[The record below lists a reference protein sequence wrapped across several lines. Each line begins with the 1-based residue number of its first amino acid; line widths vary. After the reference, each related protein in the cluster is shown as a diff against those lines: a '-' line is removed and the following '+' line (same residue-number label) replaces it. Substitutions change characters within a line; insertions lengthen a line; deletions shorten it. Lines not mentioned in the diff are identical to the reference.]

1 MAVVEF
7 QEVNKRYA
15 DGQALAVDS
24 LNLRC
29 NEGEMLALL
38 GPSGCGKSSTLKMA
52 AGLEDLTSGEIFFG
66 GKPISALPPA
76 QRNIAMVFED
86 YCLYPN
92 LSVEDNIGFPLTVQR
107 VTATELAKRVDEI
120 TAMLGLEAIRK
131 QPVRGL
137 SGGAQQRVSIG
148 RALIREPNLVLFDEP
163 LSHLD
168 GDQRVHLR
176 SEISRLQ
183 KSRGLTSILV
193 THDQNEAT
201 AMADRI
207 AIMHGGKL
215 QQVATPRELYLRPA
229 NIFVANFIGEP
240 PMNMLDAGVE
250 DGGTIDVGIPG
261 LELVLAPDRRK
272 VLDSQ
277 KAGDLV
283 VGVRPEHVAVVPAA
297 SGDANVRLTYREPRG
312 DVDVLT
318 LAIDGPKPLELVAE
332 VDGPSPYR
340 VNDLLRIDILADHI
354 HLFDRESEANLE
366 AAGGVQ

>member
-7 QEVNKRYA
+7 QKVSKQYVA
-15 DGQALAVDS
+15 GQMPAVDS
-24 LNLRC
+24 LDLSC

-52 AGLEDLTSGEIFFG
+52 AGLEDLTSGEIFFDG
-66 GKPISALPPA
+66 RPISALPPA
-76 QRNIAMVFED
+76 QRNVAMVFED

-107 VTATELAKRVDEI
+107 VAADELDRRVSEI

-131 QPVRGL
+131 QSVRDL

-148 RALIREPNLVLFDEP
+148 RALIREPDLVLFDEP

-168 GDQRVHLR
+168 GDQRVYLR

-207 AIMHGGKL
+207 AILDGGKL

-240 PMNMLDAGVE
+240 PMNLLEARIE
-250 DGGTIDVGIPG
+250 DGKTIDIGVPG
-261 LELVLAPDRRK
+261 LALTLSSQRSKVVESRR
-272 VLDSQ
+272 S
-277 KAGDLV
+277 GGLV
-283 VGVRPEHVAVVPAA
+283 VGVRPEHVSVLPAN
-297 SGDANVRLTYREPRG
+297 SHDANAWLSYREPRG

-318 LAIDGPKPLELVAE
+318 LTIEGPVPLKLVAEIDGP
-332 VDGPSPYR
+332 SSYR
-340 VNDLLRIDILADHI
+340 VNDRLRVDILADHV
-354 HLFDRESEANLE
+354 HLFDPESQANLE

>member
-52 AGLEDLTSGEIFFG
+52 AGLEDLTSGEILFG
-66 GKPISALPPA
+66 GRPISALPPS

-107 VTATELAKRVDEI
+107 VAAAELSRRVDEI
-120 TAMLGLEAIRK
+120 TTMLGLETIRK

-207 AIMHGGKL
+207 AIMQGGKL

-240 PMNMLDAGVE
+240 PMNLLAG
-250 DGGTIDVGIPG
+250 DIGNGGTIDIGIPG
-261 LELVLAPDRRK
+261 LRMALTPERRQALESRK
-272 VLDSQ
+272 P
-277 KAGDLV
+277 GTLV
-283 VGVRPEHVAVVPAA
+283 VGIRPEHVAVIPAA
-297 SGDANVRLTYREPRG
+297 SGNANVRVSYREPRG

-318 LAIDGPKPLELVAE
+318 LVIDGPKPLELVAE
-332 VDGPSPYR
+332 IDGPSHYR
-340 VNDLLRIDILADHI
+340 VNDHLRIEILAAHI

-366 AAGGVQ
+366 SAGRVQ